1 MEKRGEE
8 RRKEL
13 LLKRQKNM
21 YQSFGK
27 MKEREEE
34 KKKDSRSVDQQT
46 VFPHDSL
53 THSLFQPRKQ
63 VNTYSHNSL
72 VKMTMVRIFSRKS
85 VEKRENQK
93 GINERKVTKKEER
106 VTNWRQLLT
115 SSSLSG

>member
-8 RRKEL
+8 RRKE

-27 MKEREEE
+27 MKERKRGR

-53 THSLFQPRKQ
+53 TQSLFEPRKQ
-63 VNTYSHNSL
+63 VNTYSHNYL
-72 VKMTMVRIFSRKS
+72 FKVTMVRIFLKN
-85 VEKRENQK
+85 VKRER
-93 GINERKVTKKEER
+93 ERGKK
-106 VTNWRQLLT
+106 
-115 SSSLSG
+115 